1 MKQLFE
7 ALRRQARNQPAAAA
21 IRQGQQVLTYAQL
34 LEDIEQVAQ
43 QLRDRQLGAVGIYL
57 DNGFEWIV
65 IDLACHLA
73 AITVVPLPWF
83 FSPAQLEHA
92 CRDAGIDALVA
103 IETQASGI
111 TGTGAAIS
119 LYRGA
124 SLHPL
129 TMPAHQDLSA
139 RYKGGKVSYTSGTTG
154 NPKGIYLADAF
165 IGRAC
170 ESIRDAIPAQ
180 RLSTHMSVLPYATL
194 LENIAGVYVPLA
206 LGKTLYAESSEDV
219 GLTASLS
226 LDPQTLAGTF
236 NRIQPSSLILTPQ
249 LLEVFCTLSE
259 LQMINPASLQFVAV
273 GGAHVTDT
281 LIERARGCGIPAYE
295 GYGLTEFASV
305 ALLNTPDHDRVGSAG
320 KPLPGVSVSIADDGE
335 ILLQTRFEQDGERVG
350 YRVNTGDLGYIDDDG
365 FLFIQGRKGNLI
377 VLSTGRN
384 VSPEWVEAELNTS
397 PLIRQ
402 SFVFGE
408 GRPALSALIVASADI
423 DPQKLQQEIERIN
436 QRLPSYARV
445 NQWKLAQKPF
455 SVVEQ
460 TLTPNGRLKRKN
472 IQSRLPTFITTQA
485 VAEVDAVN

>member
-1 MKQLFE
+1 MKQVFE
-7 ALRRQARNQPAAAA
+7 ALRRQARNQPGAAA
-21 IRQGQQVLTYAQL
+21 IRQGQRILTYARL
-34 LEDIEQVAQ
+34 LEDIEQVA
-43 QLRDRQLGAVGIYL
+43 RQLGDHQPGAVGIYL

-73 AITVVPLPWF
+73 GITVVPLPWF
-83 FSPAQLEHA
+83 FSPAQLDHA

-103 IETQASGI
+103 LDKETSGI
-111 TGTGAAIS
+111 TGTGAAIP

-124 SLHPL
+124 SIHPL
-129 TMPAHQDLSA
+129 TMHSQQAVSG

-194 LENIAGVYVPLA
+194 LENIAGIYIPLI
-206 LGKTLYAESSEDV
+206 LGKTLYAESSEV
-219 GLTASLS
+219 IGLTASLS
-226 LDPQTLAGTF
+226 LNPQTLAGTF
-236 NRIQPSSLILTPQ
+236 NRIQPASLILTPQ
-249 LLEVFCTLSE
+249 LLEVFCSLSE

-281 LIERARGCGIPAYE
+281 LVERARRCGIPAYE

-305 ALLNTPDHDRVGSAG
+305 ALLNTPDHDRLGSAG

-335 ILLQTRFEQDGERVG
+335 IRLQTRFEQDGESISHQ
-350 YRVNTGDLGYIDDDG
+350 VNTGDLGYIDDDG
-365 FLFIQGRKGNLI
+365 FVFVQGRKGNLI

-408 GRPALSALIVASADI
+408 GQPALSALIVASDNI
-423 DPQKLQQEIERIN
+423 EPQKLQQEIERIN

-445 NQWKLAQKPF
+445 RQWKLAQKPF
-455 SVVEQ
+455 SVFEQ

-472 IQSRLPTFITTQA
+472 IQSRLSTFIATQS